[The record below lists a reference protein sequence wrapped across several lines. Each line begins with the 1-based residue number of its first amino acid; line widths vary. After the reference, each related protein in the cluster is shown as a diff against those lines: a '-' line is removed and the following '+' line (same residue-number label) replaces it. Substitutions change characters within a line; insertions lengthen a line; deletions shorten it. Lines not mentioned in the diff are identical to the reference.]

1 MLRFGC
7 AWVFTLYDSRR
18 PVDEMLQLEQ
28 SARRARH
35 SILGHAF
42 YRIRPAEN
50 LRGDINTFK
59 LVKGRVRAVATV
71 KGSTYLNSGSVL
83 S

>member
-28 SARRARH
+28 SARPARQD
-35 SILGHAF
+35 ILGQAF
-42 YRIRPAEN
+42 YQIRPAEK
-50 LRGDINTFK
+50 LSGDINTFQF
-59 LVKGRVRAVATV
+59 VKGCVRAVATV
-71 KGSTYLNSGSVL
+71 NGSTYLNSGSVL